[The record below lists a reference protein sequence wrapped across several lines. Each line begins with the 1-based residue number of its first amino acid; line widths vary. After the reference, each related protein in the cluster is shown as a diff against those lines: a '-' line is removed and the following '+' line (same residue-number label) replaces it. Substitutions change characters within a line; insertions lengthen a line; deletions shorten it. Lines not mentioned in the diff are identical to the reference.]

1 MNNKK
6 LLALIL
12 ATLMILLTFV
22 GCRKIGGEDSMF
34 SSVNSDI
41 SVNYSNVDIIED
53 NSEPQSVVD
62 TTSDIDSVPTVGN
75 NDNTNNNSST
85 GTESTVPVE
94 EPNTNINPDG
104 VEIYGS
110 GTSDDPY
117 IDTPNADTHTVKTL
131 SVPAGKSVFYSI
143 YRVGGR
149 ILTINDA
156 NAFVVCDGTKHS
168 AQNGKV
174 SFKVVD
180 ALASDAVT
188 FEIGNI
194 GSTDKNFTITFT
206 DIEGS
211 MANPTIVKNTGS
223 EIELK
228 LEKGNEIGHFYKYIA
243 EQKGTL
249 KFYLLGENTAE
260 KGVLLATN
268 NRNSAQRSTE
278 PSEEGEVK
286 TDSTGTYI
294 ELEVE
299 KGDEI
304 VINVGSKPDKRG
316 KYPAADIKWLVKY

>member
-1 MNNKK
+1 MNIKK
-6 LLALIL
+6 LLALAVAVLLIFSTL
-12 ATLMILLTFV
+12 A
-22 GCRKIGGEDSMF
+22 GCRKTGGDDSVL

-41 SVNYSNVDIIED
+41 TINYSNVDIIE
-53 NSEPQSVVD
+53 NESEPQSVVD
-62 TTSDIDSVPTVGN
+62 TTSEVESVPTV
-75 NDNTNNNSST
+75 DNTSS
-85 GTESTVPVE
+85 TESTVSVE

-110 GTSDDPY
+110 GTATDPY

-131 SVPAGKSVFYSI
+131 SIPAGKSVFYSI

-156 NAFVVCDGTKHS
+156 NAYVVCDGTKHT

-180 ALASDAVT
+180 ALASDAIT
-188 FEIGNI
+188 FEIGNT
-194 GSTDKNFTITFT
+194 GSAAANFTITFT
-206 DIEGS
+206 DLEGS
-211 MANPTIVKNTGS
+211 MANPTIIKNSGN
-223 EIELK
+223 EIVLK
-228 LEKGNEIGHFYKYIA
+228 LEEGNEVGHFYKYTA

-249 KFYLLGENTAE
+249 KFYLIGDNTVTE
-260 KGVLLATN
+260 KAILLATN

-278 PSEEGEVK
+278 SSEEGEVK
-286 TDSTGTYI
+286 TDDIGTYI

-304 VINVGSKPDKRG
+304 VINTGAKPNKRG
-316 KYPAADIKWLVKY
+316 KYPAVEIKWMIKY

>member
-1 MNNKK
+1 MNIKK
-6 LLALIL
+6 ITAL
-12 ATLMILLTFV
+12 TLTVLMLVAMFT
-22 GCRKIGGEDSMF
+22 GCRKVNGDGSLSDT
-34 SSVNSDI
+34 SSLSSSLVYN
-41 SVNYSNVDIIED
+41 NVDIVE
-53 NSEPQSVVD
+53 SE
-62 TTSDIDSVPTVGN
+62 
-75 NDNTNNNSST
+75 
-85 GTESTVPVE
+85 TESTVSTVSESESESEKTTPSDNSSVIESTTSPIE

-131 SVPAGKSVFYSI
+131 SIPAGKSVFYSI

-156 NAFVVCDGTKHS
+156 NAFVVCDGTQHS

-180 ALASDAVT
+180 ALASDAVV
-188 FEIGNI
+188 FEIGNT
-194 GSTDKNFTITFT
+194 SSADKSFTITFT

-211 MANPTIVKNTGS
+211 MANPTILNNTGS
-223 EIELK
+223 EIVLN
-228 LEKGNEIGHFYKYIA
+228 LEEGNEVGHFYKLVA
-243 EQKGTL
+243 EQKGVL
-249 KFYLLGENTAE
+249 KFYLLGENITE

-278 PSEEGEVK
+278 SSEEGEVK
-286 TDSTGTYI
+286 TDSIGTYI

-304 VINVGSKPDKRG
+304 IINVGSKPNKRG
-316 KYPAADIKWLVKY
+316 KYPAAEIKWLVKY